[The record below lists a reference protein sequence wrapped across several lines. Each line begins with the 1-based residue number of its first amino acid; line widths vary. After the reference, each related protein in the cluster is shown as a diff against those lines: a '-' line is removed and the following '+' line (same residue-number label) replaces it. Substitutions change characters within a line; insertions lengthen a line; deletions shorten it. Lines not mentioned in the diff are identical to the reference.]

1 MSNPKINYG
10 KDIRENY
17 GENTVAVQ
25 VRDVALFFNTLLI
38 LNDNEVAVVR
48 NNGNGDKNVFDTSGT
63 IINPDNRG
71 RLLGVTDK
79 TGKYTITY
87 FDTKPREASVSICD
101 DVRVECQYRII
112 NPERV
117 LENLLFDSHKDYSDR
132 VRIHTASDGSIIKL
146 IKGRVTNPISG
157 KIDKW
162 KEERVLLKKVGEINS
177 LIKEC
182 LESEDV
188 LERTG
193 LKIEHVNVLID
204 RTKSKVA
211 VTQTQEEPSK
221 QPERSVEEIKAVVKS
236 EFKGAVEKIIANQ
249 DKNTEKSMHHNSE
262 LAEDIKATTK
272 SEAEKGRLHTSKEAE
287 GINLHT
293 SAVGEDIKD
302 FIAER
307 DGIIKDILENVK
319 TGKGSGVSSEDIK
332 KYFDITNATVAAEI
346 NKLIDKINAG
356 KHLSDEEFVQA
367 TKAVECTDPKDLKN
381 TPQLTLNFILDN
393 TSKDWHASMAAD
405 VIYHQLEKW
414 LSKKKITSA
423 MFKAEELLEFF
434 KRCPKEVFY
443 ENGDCIL
450 DKSFKKTGSEIA
462 HKLFEQGE
470 WVLLKDVKGRI
481 KPHNGL
487 KCYFALLDN
496 DAVNSDSKNAI
507 YQCKKAGK
515 YWGQMNA
522 MRHFGTEDSKNKL
535 SMQGLSDVKA
545 RKERLIEITEFFK
558 TGVFETEDVLADI
571 I

>member
-1 MSNPKINYG
+1 MSNPEFNYG

-25 VRDVALFFNTLLI
+25 VRDEPLFFNTRLI
-38 LNDNEVAVVR
+38 LNSKEVAVVS
-48 NNGNGDKNVFDTSGT
+48 NNGNGDSNVFDKSGT

-71 RLLGVTDK
+71 RLFGVKDK

-87 FDTKPREASVSICD
+87 FDAKPREAIVPIHD
-101 DVRVECQYRII
+101 DVRVKCKYKIS

-117 LENLLFDSHKDYSDR
+117 MENLLFDSHKDYSDR
-132 VRIHTASDGSIIKL
+132 VRIHIASDESIIKL
-146 IKGRVTNPISG
+146 IQDRVQNPISG
-157 KIDKW
+157 KINSW
-162 KEERVLLKKVGEINS
+162 KEEGVLHKKVGEIDS
-177 LIKEC
+177 LVKEY
-182 LESEDV
+182 LEDKEV
-188 LERTG
+188 LEKTG
-193 LKIEHVNVLID
+193 LKIEHTKVLMYQ
-204 RTKSKVA
+204 TKSALA
-211 VTQTQEEPSK
+211 VTQKQEEGFGK
-221 QPERSVEEIKAVVKS
+221 V
-236 EFKGAVEKIIANQ
+236 FKKLDDLEA
-249 DKNTEKSMHHNSE
+249 
-262 LAEDIKATTK
+262 LTK
-272 SEAEKGRLHTSKEAE
+272 SEAERGRLHTSEVAEVASSKINANTDEKAEGINLHTSKEAE

-293 SAVGEDIKD
+293 SKEAEGIKD
-302 FIAER
+302 FFIAER
-307 DGIIKDILENVK
+307 DAAVPKILDTIKNGQDLII
-319 TGKGSGVSSEDIK
+319 EDIK

-346 NKLIDKINAG
+346 KRIADKIES
-356 KHLSDEEFVQA
+356 KQPLTKEEYVQI
-367 TKAVECTDPKDLKN
+367 TKTIAHSDPKDLKN
-381 TPQLTLNFILDN
+381 TPKLTLNFILDHIEE
-393 TSKDWHASMAAD
+393 DWHASMAAD

-414 LSKKKITSA
+414 LSKKKISSA
-423 MFKAEELLEFF
+423 MFKAEELLRFF

-450 DKSFKKTGSEIA
+450 DKSFRNTGKNTDSIEDSIE

-545 RKERLIEITEFFK
+545 RKERLIEITKFFK
-558 TGVFETEDVLADI
+558 TGMFETEDALAI